1 MKEQNDFKTLK
12 QACMAAREKLLE
24 SPAPYWLYIYKTKN
38 GQYTYF
44 DYTGNLES
52 TGAKF
57 QCAVDKSGA
66 RYIWKIILDHGK
78 KHKVL
83 IRTKLNKNM
92 QLRFWEIL
100 YLKQTKGQNVND

>member
-1 MKEQNDFKTLK
+1 MQEQNNFKTLK

-38 GQYTYF
+38 GQYAYF
-44 DYTGNLES
+44 NYTGNLES

-57 QCAVDKSGA
+57 QCAIDRSGA
-66 RYIWKIILDHGK
+66 RYVWKTVLDHGQK
-78 KHKVL
+78 RKVL
-83 IRTKLNKNM
+83 VRAKLNKNM
-92 QLRFWEIL
+92 KLSIWEIL